1 MAVIKYSLKKDKY
14 KYISKHTQLWEMA
27 SSYSDEVLVDEELM
41 IMIEKLF
48 TKLQCSKYIISS
60 GYRTPAHDKAVGGN
74 GKGQHTKGKAVDC
87 CFYWKDGSI
96 IPSPVVSCV
105 AQELGFKGIANIS
118 GNYRY
123 IHLDMRDYGKYYGN
137 EVVSLNTVTSNFYTY
152 WGLSKEQV
160 AKYTGGKSVATLA
173 KEVIAGKW
181 GVGQD
186 RKNRLKAAG
195 YDYTAIQKEVN
206 RLLKQD

>member
-74 GKGQHTKGKAVDC
+74 GKGQHTKGKAVDA

-96 IPSPVVSCV
+96 IPTPIVSCV

-118 GNYRY
+118 RNYRY
-123 IHLDMRDYGKYYGN
+123 IHLDMRDYGKYYGD
-137 EVVSLNTVTSNFYTY
+137 EVINTSTVTSNFYDY
-152 WGLSKEQV
+152 WGLSKEQIY
-160 AKYTGGKSVATLA
+160 KYTGGKSTATLA

-181 GVGQD
+181 GNGQE
-186 RKNRLKAAG
+186 RKDRLKAAG
-195 YDYTAIQKEVN
+195 YDYTAIQQEVN
-206 RLLKQD
+206 RLLK